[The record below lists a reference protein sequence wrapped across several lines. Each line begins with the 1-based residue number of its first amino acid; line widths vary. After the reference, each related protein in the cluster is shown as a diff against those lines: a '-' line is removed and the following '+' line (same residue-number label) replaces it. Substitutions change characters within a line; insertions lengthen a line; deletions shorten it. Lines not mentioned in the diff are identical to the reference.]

1 MIGKNS
7 RKISCV
13 DNFREFCVVK
23 AWYNTAIFHFS
34 GNGIQ
39 EEETMTTVEQLDA
52 LQHQAY
58 RDPVLKKQLLD
69 SAAAANPLQEFCRVA
84 RAAGYELYP
93 MEVICAG
100 EEFHAAMKRSTN
112 GGGENSPKLSGQD
125 DFYELFLAG
134 LREKA

>member
-1 MIGKNS
+1 
-7 RKISCV
+7 
-13 DNFREFCVVK
+13 
-23 AWYNTAIFHFS
+23 
-34 GNGIQ
+34 
-39 EEETMTTVEQLDA
+39 MTTVEQLDA

-69 SAAAANPLQEFCRVA
+69 SAAAANPLQEFCQIA

-112 GGGENSPKLSGQD
+112 GGGENSPKLDGQD

-134 LREKA
+134 LREKT

>member
-1 MIGKNS
+1 
-7 RKISCV
+7 
-13 DNFREFCVVK
+13 
-23 AWYNTAIFHFS
+23 
-34 GNGIQ
+34 
-39 EEETMTTVEQLDA
+39 MTTVEQLDA

-134 LREKA
+134 LQEKA